1 VLTALLGPGIAII
14 GNADLAPSPWVY
26 LHFLHVA
33 QADQERVV
41 GSDLMLGTQ
50 LLPSV
55 GQRHLLQANAVYVNL
70 ECPFVDCGAVTCKYR
85 SQTCVPSISIAIE

>member
-14 GNADLAPSPWVY
+14 GNDGPSPWVH
-26 LHFLHVA
+26 LHFSRVA
-33 QADQERVV
+33 QADQVRVV
-41 GSDLMLGTQ
+41 GSDLILGTQ

-55 GQRHLLQANAVYVNL
+55 GQRHLLQANVVYVNL
-70 ECPFVDCGAVTCKYR
+70 ECPFVDCDAVTCKYR